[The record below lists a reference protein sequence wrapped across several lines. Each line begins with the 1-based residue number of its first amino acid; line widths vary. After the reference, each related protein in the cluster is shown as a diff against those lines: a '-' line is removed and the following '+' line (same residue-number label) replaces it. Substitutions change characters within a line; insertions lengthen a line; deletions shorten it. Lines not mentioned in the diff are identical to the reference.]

1 MAKIMLNDLLHFD
14 AAEVPNVRVKFNIS
28 NGYDDPLDLYKTNP
42 DEVNVTW
49 FLWHDD
55 RRYFN
60 VGQTAICLLK
70 LRGDQWLLTT
80 IKKITRL
87 LDVTDGVGYDAVEVK
102 EYEQYFGRLVV
113 EYHNPCRTMGRK
125 YENVMDELEVVQI
138 LNEQY
143 TGNEFP
149 GYENVRL
156 SYPLL
161 KNIVDRQLPGW
172 VDALRNQKAVYLI
185 TDTKTGELRS
195 IKDHCGRPDTQMC
208 VFEFIYFARPDSV
221 IEGSSV
227 HEARKQAGRFLAQ
240 EHPVEADVVIG
251 VPDSGLDAAL
261 GYSQESGIPYGIGF
275 IKNKYIGRTFIQ
287 GSQKQ
292 RENSVR
298 IKLNVV
304 SSTVKGKR
312 VVLVDDSIVRGTTS
326 ARIIKLLRDAGAAE
340 VHFMVSAPPFKY
352 PCYFGTDIP
361 DQKLLVATG
370 RTLEQ
375 INEVIGADTLGYL
388 SNEHVV
394 QLAKNAKCG
403 FCTACFTGEYAVE
416 PESVLSTDIHDRHL
430 NDRPKDA
437 KKLGE

>member
-87 LDVTDGVGYDAVEVK
+87 LDVTDGVGYDADEVK

-113 EYHNPCRTMGRK
+113 EYHNLCRTMGRK
-125 YENVMDELEVVQI
+125 YENVMDELEVVEI
-138 LNEQY
+138 LSEQY
-143 TGNEFP
+143 TGDEFP

-185 TDTKTGELRS
+185 TDTKTGKLYVGSATSQTGMLLQRWSSYAADGHGGNVELREL
-195 IKDHCGRPDTQMC
+195 
-208 VFEFIYFARPDSV
+208 V
-221 IEGSSV
+221 
-227 HEARKQAGRFLAQ
+227 KQQ
-240 EHPVEADVVIG
+240 
-251 VPDSGLDAAL
+251 GLDYVKDNFQYSILENYNARMDD
-261 GYSQESGIPYGIGF
+261 GYILKRESWWKETLCTRTHGYN
-275 IKNKYIGRTFIQ
+275 KN
-287 GSQKQ
+287 
-292 RENSVR
+292 
-298 IKLNVV
+298 
-304 SSTVKGKR
+304 
-312 VVLVDDSIVRGTTS
+312 
-326 ARIIKLLRDAGAAE
+326 
-340 VHFMVSAPPFKY
+340 
-352 PCYFGTDIP
+352 
-361 DQKLLVATG
+361 
-370 RTLEQ
+370 
-375 INEVIGADTLGYL
+375 
-388 SNEHVV
+388 
-394 QLAKNAKCG
+394 
-403 FCTACFTGEYAVE
+403 
-416 PESVLSTDIHDRHL
+416 
-430 NDRPKDA
+430 
-437 KKLGE
+437 

>member
-49 FLWHDD
+49 FLWRDD

-87 LDVTDGVGYDAVEVK
+87 LDVTDGVGYDADEVK

-185 TDTKTGELRS
+185 TDTKTGKMYVGSATSQTGMLLQRWSSYAADGHGGNVELRELVKQQGFDYVKENFQYS
-195 IKDHCGRPDTQMC
+195 IL
-208 VFEFIYFARPDSV
+208 ENYNARMD
-221 IEGSSV
+221 
-227 HEARKQAGRFLAQ
+227 
-240 EHPVEADVVIG
+240 D
-251 VPDSGLDAAL
+251 
-261 GYSQESGIPYGIGF
+261 GYILKRESWWKETLCTRTHGYN
-275 IKNKYIGRTFIQ
+275 KN
-287 GSQKQ
+287 
-292 RENSVR
+292 
-298 IKLNVV
+298 
-304 SSTVKGKR
+304 
-312 VVLVDDSIVRGTTS
+312 
-326 ARIIKLLRDAGAAE
+326 
-340 VHFMVSAPPFKY
+340 
-352 PCYFGTDIP
+352 
-361 DQKLLVATG
+361 
-370 RTLEQ
+370 
-375 INEVIGADTLGYL
+375 
-388 SNEHVV
+388 
-394 QLAKNAKCG
+394 
-403 FCTACFTGEYAVE
+403 
-416 PESVLSTDIHDRHL
+416 
-430 NDRPKDA
+430 
-437 KKLGE
+437 

>member
-1 MAKIMLNDLLHFD
+1 MAKIMLNDLLRFD
-14 AAEVPNVRVKFNIS
+14 AAEVPNVRVKFNIY

-87 LDVTDGVGYDAVEVK
+87 LDVTDGVGYDADEVK

-113 EYHNPCRTMGRK
+113 EYHNHCRTMGRK

-138 LNEQY
+138 LDEQY

-185 TDTKTGELRS
+185 TDTKTGKMYVGSATSQTGMLLQRWSSYAADGHGGNIELREL
-195 IKDHCGRPDTQMC
+195 
-208 VFEFIYFARPDSV
+208 V
-221 IEGSSV
+221 
-227 HEARKQAGRFLAQ
+227 KQQ
-240 EHPVEADVVIG
+240 
-251 VPDSGLDAAL
+251 GLDYVKENFQYSILENYNARMDD
-261 GYSQESGIPYGIGF
+261 GYILKRESWWKETLCTRTHGYN
-275 IKNKYIGRTFIQ
+275 KN
-287 GSQKQ
+287 
-292 RENSVR
+292 
-298 IKLNVV
+298 
-304 SSTVKGKR
+304 
-312 VVLVDDSIVRGTTS
+312 
-326 ARIIKLLRDAGAAE
+326 
-340 VHFMVSAPPFKY
+340 
-352 PCYFGTDIP
+352 
-361 DQKLLVATG
+361 
-370 RTLEQ
+370 
-375 INEVIGADTLGYL
+375 
-388 SNEHVV
+388 
-394 QLAKNAKCG
+394 
-403 FCTACFTGEYAVE
+403 
-416 PESVLSTDIHDRHL
+416 
-430 NDRPKDA
+430 
-437 KKLGE
+437 

>member
-1 MAKIMLNDLLHFD
+1 MAKIMLNDLLRFD
-14 AAEVPNVRVKFNIS
+14 AAEVPNVRVKFNIY

-87 LDVTDGVGYDAVEVK
+87 LDVTDGVGYDADEVK

-185 TDTKTGELRS
+185 TDTKTGKMYVGSATSQTGMLLQRWSSYAADGHGGNIELRELVKQQVLDYVKENFQYS
-195 IKDHCGRPDTQMC
+195 IL
-208 VFEFIYFARPDSV
+208 ENYNARMD
-221 IEGSSV
+221 
-227 HEARKQAGRFLAQ
+227 
-240 EHPVEADVVIG
+240 D
-251 VPDSGLDAAL
+251 
-261 GYSQESGIPYGIGF
+261 GYILKRESWWKETLCTRTHGYN
-275 IKNKYIGRTFIQ
+275 KN
-287 GSQKQ
+287 
-292 RENSVR
+292 
-298 IKLNVV
+298 
-304 SSTVKGKR
+304 
-312 VVLVDDSIVRGTTS
+312 
-326 ARIIKLLRDAGAAE
+326 
-340 VHFMVSAPPFKY
+340 
-352 PCYFGTDIP
+352 
-361 DQKLLVATG
+361 
-370 RTLEQ
+370 
-375 INEVIGADTLGYL
+375 
-388 SNEHVV
+388 
-394 QLAKNAKCG
+394 
-403 FCTACFTGEYAVE
+403 
-416 PESVLSTDIHDRHL
+416 
-430 NDRPKDA
+430 
-437 KKLGE
+437 

>member
-1 MAKIMLNDLLHFD
+1 MAEIMLNDLLRFD
-14 AAEVPNVRVKFNIS
+14 AAEVPNVRVKFNIY

-87 LDVTDGVGYDAVEVK
+87 LDVTDGVGYDADEVK

-185 TDTKTGELRS
+185 TDTKTGKMYVGSATSQTGMLLQRWSSYAADGHGGNIELREL
-195 IKDHCGRPDTQMC
+195 
-208 VFEFIYFARPDSV
+208 V
-221 IEGSSV
+221 
-227 HEARKQAGRFLAQ
+227 KQQ
-240 EHPVEADVVIG
+240 
-251 VPDSGLDAAL
+251 GLDYVKENFQYSILENYNARMDD
-261 GYSQESGIPYGIGF
+261 GYILKRESWWKETLCTRTHGYN
-275 IKNKYIGRTFIQ
+275 KN
-287 GSQKQ
+287 
-292 RENSVR
+292 
-298 IKLNVV
+298 
-304 SSTVKGKR
+304 
-312 VVLVDDSIVRGTTS
+312 
-326 ARIIKLLRDAGAAE
+326 
-340 VHFMVSAPPFKY
+340 
-352 PCYFGTDIP
+352 
-361 DQKLLVATG
+361 
-370 RTLEQ
+370 
-375 INEVIGADTLGYL
+375 
-388 SNEHVV
+388 
-394 QLAKNAKCG
+394 
-403 FCTACFTGEYAVE
+403 
-416 PESVLSTDIHDRHL
+416 
-430 NDRPKDA
+430 
-437 KKLGE
+437 

>member
-1 MAKIMLNDLLHFD
+1 MAKIMLNDLLRFD
-14 AAEVPNVRVKFNIS
+14 TAEVPNVRVKFNIY

-87 LDVTDGVGYDAVEVK
+87 LDVTDGVGYDADEVK

-185 TDTKTGELRS
+185 TDTKTGKMYVGSATSQTGMLLQRWSSYAADGHGGNVELRELVKQQGFDYVKDNFQYS
-195 IKDHCGRPDTQMC
+195 IL
-208 VFEFIYFARPDSV
+208 ENYNARMD
-221 IEGSSV
+221 
-227 HEARKQAGRFLAQ
+227 
-240 EHPVEADVVIG
+240 D
-251 VPDSGLDAAL
+251 
-261 GYSQESGIPYGIGF
+261 GYILKRESWWKETLCTRTHGYN
-275 IKNKYIGRTFIQ
+275 KN
-287 GSQKQ
+287 
-292 RENSVR
+292 
-298 IKLNVV
+298 
-304 SSTVKGKR
+304 
-312 VVLVDDSIVRGTTS
+312 
-326 ARIIKLLRDAGAAE
+326 
-340 VHFMVSAPPFKY
+340 
-352 PCYFGTDIP
+352 
-361 DQKLLVATG
+361 
-370 RTLEQ
+370 
-375 INEVIGADTLGYL
+375 
-388 SNEHVV
+388 
-394 QLAKNAKCG
+394 
-403 FCTACFTGEYAVE
+403 
-416 PESVLSTDIHDRHL
+416 
-430 NDRPKDA
+430 
-437 KKLGE
+437 

>member
-14 AAEVPNVRVKFNIS
+14 ASEVPNVRVKFNIY

-87 LDVTDGVGYDAVEVK
+87 LDVTDGVGYDADEVK

-185 TDTKTGELRS
+185 TDTKTGKMYVGSATSQTGMLLQRWSSYAADGHGGNVELRELVKQQGFNYVKENFQYS
-195 IKDHCGRPDTQMC
+195 IL
-208 VFEFIYFARPDSV
+208 ENYNARMDDEYILKRESWWK
-221 IEGSSV
+221 ETLCTRT
-227 HEARKQAGRFLAQ
+227 H
-240 EHPVEADVVIG
+240 
-251 VPDSGLDAAL
+251 
-261 GYSQESGIPYGIGF
+261 GYN
-275 IKNKYIGRTFIQ
+275 KN
-287 GSQKQ
+287 
-292 RENSVR
+292 
-298 IKLNVV
+298 
-304 SSTVKGKR
+304 
-312 VVLVDDSIVRGTTS
+312 
-326 ARIIKLLRDAGAAE
+326 
-340 VHFMVSAPPFKY
+340 
-352 PCYFGTDIP
+352 
-361 DQKLLVATG
+361 
-370 RTLEQ
+370 
-375 INEVIGADTLGYL
+375 
-388 SNEHVV
+388 
-394 QLAKNAKCG
+394 
-403 FCTACFTGEYAVE
+403 
-416 PESVLSTDIHDRHL
+416 
-430 NDRPKDA
+430 
-437 KKLGE
+437 

>member
-87 LDVTDGVGYDAVEVK
+87 LDVTDGVGYDADEVK

-185 TDTKTGELRS
+185 TDTKTGKMYVGSATSQTGMLLQRWSSYAADGHGGNVELREL
-195 IKDHCGRPDTQMC
+195 
-208 VFEFIYFARPDSV
+208 V
-221 IEGSSV
+221 
-227 HEARKQAGRFLAQ
+227 KQQ
-240 EHPVEADVVIG
+240 
-251 VPDSGLDAAL
+251 GLDYVKENFQYSILENYNARMDD
-261 GYSQESGIPYGIGF
+261 GYILKRESWWKETLCTRTHGYN
-275 IKNKYIGRTFIQ
+275 KN
-287 GSQKQ
+287 
-292 RENSVR
+292 
-298 IKLNVV
+298 
-304 SSTVKGKR
+304 
-312 VVLVDDSIVRGTTS
+312 
-326 ARIIKLLRDAGAAE
+326 
-340 VHFMVSAPPFKY
+340 
-352 PCYFGTDIP
+352 
-361 DQKLLVATG
+361 
-370 RTLEQ
+370 
-375 INEVIGADTLGYL
+375 
-388 SNEHVV
+388 
-394 QLAKNAKCG
+394 
-403 FCTACFTGEYAVE
+403 
-416 PESVLSTDIHDRHL
+416 
-430 NDRPKDA
+430 
-437 KKLGE
+437 

>member
-1 MAKIMLNDLLHFD
+1 MAKIMLNDLLRFD
-14 AAEVPNVRVKFNIS
+14 AAEVPNVRVKFNIY

-87 LDVTDGVGYDAVEVK
+87 LDVTDSVGYDADEVK

-125 YENVMDELEVVQI
+125 YENVMNELEVVQI

-185 TDTKTGELRS
+185 TDTKTGKMYVGSATSQTGMLLQRWSSYAADGHGGNIELREL
-195 IKDHCGRPDTQMC
+195 
-208 VFEFIYFARPDSV
+208 V
-221 IEGSSV
+221 
-227 HEARKQAGRFLAQ
+227 KQQ
-240 EHPVEADVVIG
+240 
-251 VPDSGLDAAL
+251 GLDYVKENFQYSILENYNARMDD
-261 GYSQESGIPYGIGF
+261 GYILKRESWWKETLCTRTHGYN
-275 IKNKYIGRTFIQ
+275 KN
-287 GSQKQ
+287 
-292 RENSVR
+292 
-298 IKLNVV
+298 
-304 SSTVKGKR
+304 
-312 VVLVDDSIVRGTTS
+312 
-326 ARIIKLLRDAGAAE
+326 
-340 VHFMVSAPPFKY
+340 
-352 PCYFGTDIP
+352 
-361 DQKLLVATG
+361 
-370 RTLEQ
+370 
-375 INEVIGADTLGYL
+375 
-388 SNEHVV
+388 
-394 QLAKNAKCG
+394 
-403 FCTACFTGEYAVE
+403 
-416 PESVLSTDIHDRHL
+416 
-430 NDRPKDA
+430 
-437 KKLGE
+437 

>member
-1 MAKIMLNDLLHFD
+1 MAKIMLNDLLRFD
-14 AAEVPNVRVKFNIS
+14 TAEVPNVRVKFNIY

-87 LDVTDGVGYDAVEVK
+87 LDVTDGVGYDADEVK

-161 KNIVDRQLPGW
+161 KTIVDRQLPGW
-172 VDALRNQKAVYLI
+172 VDALKNQKAVYLI
-185 TDTKTGELRS
+185 TDTKTGKMYVGSATSQTGMLLQRWSSYAADGHGGNIELREL
-195 IKDHCGRPDTQMC
+195 
-208 VFEFIYFARPDSV
+208 V
-221 IEGSSV
+221 
-227 HEARKQAGRFLAQ
+227 KQQ
-240 EHPVEADVVIG
+240 
-251 VPDSGLDAAL
+251 GLDYVKENFQYSILENYNARMDD
-261 GYSQESGIPYGIGF
+261 GYILKRESWWKETLCTRTHGYN
-275 IKNKYIGRTFIQ
+275 KN
-287 GSQKQ
+287 
-292 RENSVR
+292 
-298 IKLNVV
+298 
-304 SSTVKGKR
+304 
-312 VVLVDDSIVRGTTS
+312 
-326 ARIIKLLRDAGAAE
+326 
-340 VHFMVSAPPFKY
+340 
-352 PCYFGTDIP
+352 
-361 DQKLLVATG
+361 
-370 RTLEQ
+370 
-375 INEVIGADTLGYL
+375 
-388 SNEHVV
+388 
-394 QLAKNAKCG
+394 
-403 FCTACFTGEYAVE
+403 
-416 PESVLSTDIHDRHL
+416 
-430 NDRPKDA
+430 
-437 KKLGE
+437 

>member
-1 MAKIMLNDLLHFD
+1 MAKIMINDLLRFD
-14 AAEVPNVRVKFNIS
+14 AAEVPNVRVKFNIY

-87 LDVTDGVGYDAVEVK
+87 LDVTDGVGYDADEVK

-185 TDTKTGELRS
+185 TDTKTGKMYVGSATSQTGMLLQRWSSYAADGHGGNIELREL
-195 IKDHCGRPDTQMC
+195 
-208 VFEFIYFARPDSV
+208 V
-221 IEGSSV
+221 
-227 HEARKQAGRFLAQ
+227 KQQ
-240 EHPVEADVVIG
+240 
-251 VPDSGLDAAL
+251 GLDYVKENFQYSILENYNARMDD
-261 GYSQESGIPYGIGF
+261 GYILKRESWWKETLCTRTHGYN
-275 IKNKYIGRTFIQ
+275 KN
-287 GSQKQ
+287 
-292 RENSVR
+292 
-298 IKLNVV
+298 
-304 SSTVKGKR
+304 
-312 VVLVDDSIVRGTTS
+312 
-326 ARIIKLLRDAGAAE
+326 
-340 VHFMVSAPPFKY
+340 
-352 PCYFGTDIP
+352 
-361 DQKLLVATG
+361 
-370 RTLEQ
+370 
-375 INEVIGADTLGYL
+375 
-388 SNEHVV
+388 
-394 QLAKNAKCG
+394 
-403 FCTACFTGEYAVE
+403 
-416 PESVLSTDIHDRHL
+416 
-430 NDRPKDA
+430 
-437 KKLGE
+437 

>member
-1 MAKIMLNDLLHFD
+1 MAKIMLNDLLRFD
-14 AAEVPNVRVKFNIS
+14 TAEVPNVRVKFNIY

-87 LDVTDGVGYDAVEVK
+87 LDVTDGVGYDADEVK

-185 TDTKTGELRS
+185 TDTKTGKMYVGSATSQTGMLLQRWSSYAADGHGGNIELREL
-195 IKDHCGRPDTQMC
+195 
-208 VFEFIYFARPDSV
+208 V
-221 IEGSSV
+221 
-227 HEARKQAGRFLAQ
+227 KQQ
-240 EHPVEADVVIG
+240 
-251 VPDSGLDAAL
+251 GLDYVKENFQYSILENYNARMDD
-261 GYSQESGIPYGIGF
+261 GYILKRESWWKETLRTREFGYN
-275 IKNKYIGRTFIQ
+275 KN
-287 GSQKQ
+287 
-292 RENSVR
+292 
-298 IKLNVV
+298 
-304 SSTVKGKR
+304 
-312 VVLVDDSIVRGTTS
+312 
-326 ARIIKLLRDAGAAE
+326 
-340 VHFMVSAPPFKY
+340 
-352 PCYFGTDIP
+352 
-361 DQKLLVATG
+361 
-370 RTLEQ
+370 
-375 INEVIGADTLGYL
+375 
-388 SNEHVV
+388 
-394 QLAKNAKCG
+394 
-403 FCTACFTGEYAVE
+403 
-416 PESVLSTDIHDRHL
+416 
-430 NDRPKDA
+430 
-437 KKLGE
+437 

>member
-1 MAKIMLNDLLHFD
+1 MAKIMLNDLLRFD
-14 AAEVPNVRVKFNIS
+14 AAEVPNVRVKFNIY

-87 LDVTDGVGYDAVEVK
+87 LDVTDGVGYDADEVK

-125 YENVMDELEVVQI
+125 YESVMDELEVVQI

-185 TDTKTGELRS
+185 TDTKTGKMYVGSATSQTGMLLQRWSSYAADGHGGNIELREL
-195 IKDHCGRPDTQMC
+195 
-208 VFEFIYFARPDSV
+208 V
-221 IEGSSV
+221 
-227 HEARKQAGRFLAQ
+227 KQQ
-240 EHPVEADVVIG
+240 
-251 VPDSGLDAAL
+251 GLDYVKENFQYSILENYNARMDD
-261 GYSQESGIPYGIGF
+261 GYILKRESWWKETLCTRTHGYN
-275 IKNKYIGRTFIQ
+275 KN
-287 GSQKQ
+287 
-292 RENSVR
+292 
-298 IKLNVV
+298 
-304 SSTVKGKR
+304 
-312 VVLVDDSIVRGTTS
+312 
-326 ARIIKLLRDAGAAE
+326 
-340 VHFMVSAPPFKY
+340 
-352 PCYFGTDIP
+352 
-361 DQKLLVATG
+361 
-370 RTLEQ
+370 
-375 INEVIGADTLGYL
+375 
-388 SNEHVV
+388 
-394 QLAKNAKCG
+394 
-403 FCTACFTGEYAVE
+403 
-416 PESVLSTDIHDRHL
+416 
-430 NDRPKDA
+430 
-437 KKLGE
+437 

>member
-185 TDTKTGELRS
+185 TDTKTGKMYVVSATSQTGMLLQRWSSYAADGHGGNVELRELVKQQGFDYVKENFQYS
-195 IKDHCGRPDTQMC
+195 IL
-208 VFEFIYFARPDSV
+208 ENYNARMD
-221 IEGSSV
+221 
-227 HEARKQAGRFLAQ
+227 
-240 EHPVEADVVIG
+240 D
-251 VPDSGLDAAL
+251 
-261 GYSQESGIPYGIGF
+261 GYILKRESWWKETLCTRTHGYN
-275 IKNKYIGRTFIQ
+275 KN
-287 GSQKQ
+287 
-292 RENSVR
+292 
-298 IKLNVV
+298 
-304 SSTVKGKR
+304 
-312 VVLVDDSIVRGTTS
+312 
-326 ARIIKLLRDAGAAE
+326 
-340 VHFMVSAPPFKY
+340 
-352 PCYFGTDIP
+352 
-361 DQKLLVATG
+361 
-370 RTLEQ
+370 
-375 INEVIGADTLGYL
+375 
-388 SNEHVV
+388 
-394 QLAKNAKCG
+394 
-403 FCTACFTGEYAVE
+403 
-416 PESVLSTDIHDRHL
+416 
-430 NDRPKDA
+430 
-437 KKLGE
+437 

>member
-87 LDVTDGVGYDAVEVK
+87 LDVTDGVGYDADEVK

-161 KNIVDRQLPGW
+161 KNIVDRQLLGW

-185 TDTKTGELRS
+185 TDTKTGKMYVGSATSQTGMLLQRWSSYAADGHGGNIELREL
-195 IKDHCGRPDTQMC
+195 
-208 VFEFIYFARPDSV
+208 V
-221 IEGSSV
+221 
-227 HEARKQAGRFLAQ
+227 KQQ
-240 EHPVEADVVIG
+240 
-251 VPDSGLDAAL
+251 GLDYVKENFQYSILENYNARMDD
-261 GYSQESGIPYGIGF
+261 GYILKRESWWKETLCTRTHGYN
-275 IKNKYIGRTFIQ
+275 KN
-287 GSQKQ
+287 
-292 RENSVR
+292 
-298 IKLNVV
+298 
-304 SSTVKGKR
+304 
-312 VVLVDDSIVRGTTS
+312 
-326 ARIIKLLRDAGAAE
+326 
-340 VHFMVSAPPFKY
+340 
-352 PCYFGTDIP
+352 
-361 DQKLLVATG
+361 
-370 RTLEQ
+370 
-375 INEVIGADTLGYL
+375 
-388 SNEHVV
+388 
-394 QLAKNAKCG
+394 
-403 FCTACFTGEYAVE
+403 
-416 PESVLSTDIHDRHL
+416 
-430 NDRPKDA
+430 
-437 KKLGE
+437 

>member
-42 DEVNVTW
+42 DDVNVTW

-185 TDTKTGELRS
+185 TDTKTGKMYVGSATSQTGMLLQRWSSYAADGHGGNVELRELVKQQGFDYVKENFQYS
-195 IKDHCGRPDTQMC
+195 IL
-208 VFEFIYFARPDSV
+208 ENYNARMD
-221 IEGSSV
+221 
-227 HEARKQAGRFLAQ
+227 
-240 EHPVEADVVIG
+240 D
-251 VPDSGLDAAL
+251 
-261 GYSQESGIPYGIGF
+261 GYILKRESWWKETLCTRTHGYN
-275 IKNKYIGRTFIQ
+275 KN
-287 GSQKQ
+287 
-292 RENSVR
+292 
-298 IKLNVV
+298 
-304 SSTVKGKR
+304 
-312 VVLVDDSIVRGTTS
+312 
-326 ARIIKLLRDAGAAE
+326 
-340 VHFMVSAPPFKY
+340 
-352 PCYFGTDIP
+352 
-361 DQKLLVATG
+361 
-370 RTLEQ
+370 
-375 INEVIGADTLGYL
+375 
-388 SNEHVV
+388 
-394 QLAKNAKCG
+394 
-403 FCTACFTGEYAVE
+403 
-416 PESVLSTDIHDRHL
+416 
-430 NDRPKDA
+430 
-437 KKLGE
+437 

>member
-1 MAKIMLNDLLHFD
+1 MAKIMLNDLLRFD
-14 AAEVPNVRVKFNIS
+14 TAEVPNVRVKFNIY
-28 NGYDDPLDLYKTNP
+28 NGYDDPLDLYKMNP

-87 LDVTDGVGYDAVEVK
+87 LDVTDGVGYDADEVK

-185 TDTKTGELRS
+185 TDTKTGKMYVGSATSQTGMLLQRWSSYAADGHGGNIELREL
-195 IKDHCGRPDTQMC
+195 
-208 VFEFIYFARPDSV
+208 V
-221 IEGSSV
+221 
-227 HEARKQAGRFLAQ
+227 KQR
-240 EHPVEADVVIG
+240 
-251 VPDSGLDAAL
+251 GLDYVKENFQYSILENYNARMDDEYIL
-261 GYSQESGIPYGIGF
+261 KRESWWKETLCTRTHGYN
-275 IKNKYIGRTFIQ
+275 KN
-287 GSQKQ
+287 
-292 RENSVR
+292 
-298 IKLNVV
+298 
-304 SSTVKGKR
+304 
-312 VVLVDDSIVRGTTS
+312 
-326 ARIIKLLRDAGAAE
+326 
-340 VHFMVSAPPFKY
+340 
-352 PCYFGTDIP
+352 
-361 DQKLLVATG
+361 
-370 RTLEQ
+370 
-375 INEVIGADTLGYL
+375 
-388 SNEHVV
+388 
-394 QLAKNAKCG
+394 
-403 FCTACFTGEYAVE
+403 
-416 PESVLSTDIHDRHL
+416 
-430 NDRPKDA
+430 
-437 KKLGE
+437 

>member
-87 LDVTDGVGYDAVEVK
+87 LNVTDGVGYDADEVK

-185 TDTKTGELRS
+185 TDTKTGKMYVGSATSQTGMLLQRWSSYAADGHGGNVELRELVKQQGFDYVKDNFQYS
-195 IKDHCGRPDTQMC
+195 IL
-208 VFEFIYFARPDSV
+208 ENYNARMD
-221 IEGSSV
+221 
-227 HEARKQAGRFLAQ
+227 
-240 EHPVEADVVIG
+240 D
-251 VPDSGLDAAL
+251 
-261 GYSQESGIPYGIGF
+261 GYILKRESWWKETLCTRTHGYN
-275 IKNKYIGRTFIQ
+275 KN
-287 GSQKQ
+287 
-292 RENSVR
+292 
-298 IKLNVV
+298 
-304 SSTVKGKR
+304 
-312 VVLVDDSIVRGTTS
+312 
-326 ARIIKLLRDAGAAE
+326 
-340 VHFMVSAPPFKY
+340 
-352 PCYFGTDIP
+352 
-361 DQKLLVATG
+361 
-370 RTLEQ
+370 
-375 INEVIGADTLGYL
+375 
-388 SNEHVV
+388 
-394 QLAKNAKCG
+394 
-403 FCTACFTGEYAVE
+403 
-416 PESVLSTDIHDRHL
+416 
-430 NDRPKDA
+430 
-437 KKLGE
+437 

>member
-1 MAKIMLNDLLHFD
+1 MAKIMLNDLLRFD
-14 AAEVPNVRVKFNIS
+14 TAEVPNVRVKFNIY

-125 YENVMDELEVVQI
+125 YENVMNELEVVQI

-185 TDTKTGELRS
+185 TDTKTGKMYVGSATSQTGMLLQRWSSYAADGHGGNVELREL
-195 IKDHCGRPDTQMC
+195 
-208 VFEFIYFARPDSV
+208 V
-221 IEGSSV
+221 
-227 HEARKQAGRFLAQ
+227 KQQ
-240 EHPVEADVVIG
+240 
-251 VPDSGLDAAL
+251 GLDYVKENFQYSILENYNARMDD
-261 GYSQESGIPYGIGF
+261 GYILKRESWWKETLCTRTHGYN
-275 IKNKYIGRTFIQ
+275 KN
-287 GSQKQ
+287 
-292 RENSVR
+292 
-298 IKLNVV
+298 
-304 SSTVKGKR
+304 
-312 VVLVDDSIVRGTTS
+312 
-326 ARIIKLLRDAGAAE
+326 
-340 VHFMVSAPPFKY
+340 
-352 PCYFGTDIP
+352 
-361 DQKLLVATG
+361 
-370 RTLEQ
+370 
-375 INEVIGADTLGYL
+375 
-388 SNEHVV
+388 
-394 QLAKNAKCG
+394 
-403 FCTACFTGEYAVE
+403 
-416 PESVLSTDIHDRHL
+416 
-430 NDRPKDA
+430 
-437 KKLGE
+437 

>member
-1 MAKIMLNDLLHFD
+1 MAKIMLNDLLRFD
-14 AAEVPNVRVKFNIS
+14 TTEVPNVRVKFNIS

-87 LDVTDGVGYDAVEVK
+87 LDVTDGVGYDADEVK

-161 KNIVDRQLPGW
+161 KTIVDRQLPGW

-185 TDTKTGELRS
+185 TDTKTGKMYVGSATSQTGMLLQRWSSYAADGHGGNIELREL
-195 IKDHCGRPDTQMC
+195 
-208 VFEFIYFARPDSV
+208 V
-221 IEGSSV
+221 
-227 HEARKQAGRFLAQ
+227 KQQ
-240 EHPVEADVVIG
+240 
-251 VPDSGLDAAL
+251 GLDYVKENFQYSILENYNARMDD
-261 GYSQESGIPYGIGF
+261 GYILKRESWWKETLRTREFGYN
-275 IKNKYIGRTFIQ
+275 KN
-287 GSQKQ
+287 
-292 RENSVR
+292 
-298 IKLNVV
+298 
-304 SSTVKGKR
+304 
-312 VVLVDDSIVRGTTS
+312 
-326 ARIIKLLRDAGAAE
+326 
-340 VHFMVSAPPFKY
+340 
-352 PCYFGTDIP
+352 
-361 DQKLLVATG
+361 
-370 RTLEQ
+370 
-375 INEVIGADTLGYL
+375 
-388 SNEHVV
+388 
-394 QLAKNAKCG
+394 
-403 FCTACFTGEYAVE
+403 
-416 PESVLSTDIHDRHL
+416 
-430 NDRPKDA
+430 
-437 KKLGE
+437 

>member
-185 TDTKTGELRS
+185 TDTKTGKMYVGSATSQTGMLLQRWSSYAADGHGGNIELRELVKQQGFDYVKDNFQYS
-195 IKDHCGRPDTQMC
+195 IL
-208 VFEFIYFARPDSV
+208 ENYNARMD
-221 IEGSSV
+221 
-227 HEARKQAGRFLAQ
+227 
-240 EHPVEADVVIG
+240 D
-251 VPDSGLDAAL
+251 
-261 GYSQESGIPYGIGF
+261 GYILKRESWWKETLCTRTHGYN
-275 IKNKYIGRTFIQ
+275 KN
-287 GSQKQ
+287 
-292 RENSVR
+292 
-298 IKLNVV
+298 
-304 SSTVKGKR
+304 
-312 VVLVDDSIVRGTTS
+312 
-326 ARIIKLLRDAGAAE
+326 
-340 VHFMVSAPPFKY
+340 
-352 PCYFGTDIP
+352 
-361 DQKLLVATG
+361 
-370 RTLEQ
+370 
-375 INEVIGADTLGYL
+375 
-388 SNEHVV
+388 
-394 QLAKNAKCG
+394 
-403 FCTACFTGEYAVE
+403 
-416 PESVLSTDIHDRHL
+416 
-430 NDRPKDA
+430 
-437 KKLGE
+437 

>member
-1 MAKIMLNDLLHFD
+1 MAKIMLNDLLRFD
-14 AAEVPNVRVKFNIS
+14 AAEVPNVRVKFNIY

-185 TDTKTGELRS
+185 TDTKTGKMYVGSATSQTGMLLQRWSSYAADGHGGNVELRELVKQQGFNYVKENFQYS
-195 IKDHCGRPDTQMC
+195 IL
-208 VFEFIYFARPDSV
+208 ENYNARMD
-221 IEGSSV
+221 
-227 HEARKQAGRFLAQ
+227 
-240 EHPVEADVVIG
+240 D
-251 VPDSGLDAAL
+251 
-261 GYSQESGIPYGIGF
+261 GYILKRESWWKETLCTRTHGYN
-275 IKNKYIGRTFIQ
+275 KN
-287 GSQKQ
+287 
-292 RENSVR
+292 
-298 IKLNVV
+298 
-304 SSTVKGKR
+304 
-312 VVLVDDSIVRGTTS
+312 
-326 ARIIKLLRDAGAAE
+326 
-340 VHFMVSAPPFKY
+340 
-352 PCYFGTDIP
+352 
-361 DQKLLVATG
+361 
-370 RTLEQ
+370 
-375 INEVIGADTLGYL
+375 
-388 SNEHVV
+388 
-394 QLAKNAKCG
+394 
-403 FCTACFTGEYAVE
+403 
-416 PESVLSTDIHDRHL
+416 
-430 NDRPKDA
+430 
-437 KKLGE
+437 

>member
-1 MAKIMLNDLLHFD
+1 MAKIMLNDLLRFD
-14 AAEVPNVRVKFNIS
+14 TAEVPNVRVKFNIY

-87 LDVTDGVGYDAVEVK
+87 LDVTDGVGYDADEVK

-172 VDALRNQKAVYLI
+172 VDALRNQTAVYLI
-185 TDTKTGELRS
+185 TDTKTGKMYVGSATSQTGMLLQRWSSYAADGHGGNIELREL
-195 IKDHCGRPDTQMC
+195 
-208 VFEFIYFARPDSV
+208 V
-221 IEGSSV
+221 
-227 HEARKQAGRFLAQ
+227 KQQ
-240 EHPVEADVVIG
+240 
-251 VPDSGLDAAL
+251 GLDYVKENFQYSILENYNARMDD
-261 GYSQESGIPYGIGF
+261 GYILKRESWWKETLCTRTHGYN
-275 IKNKYIGRTFIQ
+275 KN
-287 GSQKQ
+287 
-292 RENSVR
+292 
-298 IKLNVV
+298 
-304 SSTVKGKR
+304 
-312 VVLVDDSIVRGTTS
+312 
-326 ARIIKLLRDAGAAE
+326 
-340 VHFMVSAPPFKY
+340 
-352 PCYFGTDIP
+352 
-361 DQKLLVATG
+361 
-370 RTLEQ
+370 
-375 INEVIGADTLGYL
+375 
-388 SNEHVV
+388 
-394 QLAKNAKCG
+394 
-403 FCTACFTGEYAVE
+403 
-416 PESVLSTDIHDRHL
+416 
-430 NDRPKDA
+430 
-437 KKLGE
+437 

>member
-1 MAKIMLNDLLHFD
+1 MAKIMLNDLLRFD
-14 AAEVPNVRVKFNIS
+14 TAEVPNVRVKFNIY

-87 LDVTDGVGYDAVEVK
+87 LDVTDGVGYDADEVK

-185 TDTKTGELRS
+185 TDTKTGKMYVGSATSQTGMLLQRWSNYIADGHGGNKALKELVKKQGFDYVKENFQYS
-195 IKDHCGRPDTQMC
+195 IPVSYTHLR
-208 VFEFIYFARPDSV
+208 A
-221 IEGSSV
+221 
-227 HEARKQAGRFLAQ
+227 HE
-240 EHPVEADVVIG
+240 
-251 VPDSGLDAAL
+251 
-261 GYSQESGIPYGIGF
+261 
-275 IKNKYIGRTFIQ
+275 
-287 GSQKQ
+287 
-292 RENSVR
+292 
-298 IKLNVV
+298 
-304 SSTVKGKR
+304 
-312 VVLVDDSIVRGTTS
+312 
-326 ARIIKLLRDAGAAE
+326 
-340 VHFMVSAPPFKY
+340 
-352 PCYFGTDIP
+352 
-361 DQKLLVATG
+361 
-370 RTLEQ
+370 
-375 INEVIGADTLGYL
+375 
-388 SNEHVV
+388 
-394 QLAKNAKCG
+394 
-403 FCTACFTGEYAVE
+403 TA
-416 PESVLSTDIHDRHL
+416 
-430 NDRPKDA
+430 
-437 KKLGE
+437 

>member
-1 MAKIMLNDLLHFD
+1 MAKIMLNDLLRFD
-14 AAEVPNVRVKFNIS
+14 TAEVPNVRVKFNIY

-87 LDVTDGVGYDAVEVK
+87 LDVTDGVGYDADEVK

-172 VDALRNQKAVYLI
+172 IDALRNQKAVYLI
-185 TDTKTGELRS
+185 TDTKTGKMYVGSATSQTGMLLQRWSSYAADGHGGNIELREL
-195 IKDHCGRPDTQMC
+195 
-208 VFEFIYFARPDSV
+208 V
-221 IEGSSV
+221 
-227 HEARKQAGRFLAQ
+227 KQQ
-240 EHPVEADVVIG
+240 
-251 VPDSGLDAAL
+251 GLDYVKENFQYSILENYNARMDD
-261 GYSQESGIPYGIGF
+261 GYILKRESWWKETLCTRTHGYN
-275 IKNKYIGRTFIQ
+275 KN
-287 GSQKQ
+287 
-292 RENSVR
+292 
-298 IKLNVV
+298 
-304 SSTVKGKR
+304 
-312 VVLVDDSIVRGTTS
+312 
-326 ARIIKLLRDAGAAE
+326 
-340 VHFMVSAPPFKY
+340 
-352 PCYFGTDIP
+352 
-361 DQKLLVATG
+361 
-370 RTLEQ
+370 
-375 INEVIGADTLGYL
+375 
-388 SNEHVV
+388 
-394 QLAKNAKCG
+394 
-403 FCTACFTGEYAVE
+403 
-416 PESVLSTDIHDRHL
+416 
-430 NDRPKDA
+430 
-437 KKLGE
+437 

>member
-1 MAKIMLNDLLHFD
+1 MAKIMLNDLLRFD
-14 AAEVPNVRVKFNIS
+14 AAEVPNVRVKFNIY

-87 LDVTDGVGYDAVEVK
+87 LDVTDGVGYDADEVK

-185 TDTKTGELRS
+185 TDTKTGKMYVGSATSQTGMLLQRWSSYAADGHGGNVELRELVNQQGFNYVKDNFQYS
-195 IKDHCGRPDTQMC
+195 IL
-208 VFEFIYFARPDSV
+208 ENYNARMDDEYILKRESWWK
-221 IEGSSV
+221 ETLCTRT
-227 HEARKQAGRFLAQ
+227 H
-240 EHPVEADVVIG
+240 
-251 VPDSGLDAAL
+251 
-261 GYSQESGIPYGIGF
+261 GYN
-275 IKNKYIGRTFIQ
+275 KN
-287 GSQKQ
+287 
-292 RENSVR
+292 
-298 IKLNVV
+298 
-304 SSTVKGKR
+304 
-312 VVLVDDSIVRGTTS
+312 
-326 ARIIKLLRDAGAAE
+326 
-340 VHFMVSAPPFKY
+340 
-352 PCYFGTDIP
+352 
-361 DQKLLVATG
+361 
-370 RTLEQ
+370 
-375 INEVIGADTLGYL
+375 
-388 SNEHVV
+388 
-394 QLAKNAKCG
+394 
-403 FCTACFTGEYAVE
+403 
-416 PESVLSTDIHDRHL
+416 
-430 NDRPKDA
+430 
-437 KKLGE
+437 

>member
-1 MAKIMLNDLLHFD
+1 MAKIMLNDLLRFD
-14 AAEVPNVRVKFNIS
+14 TAEVPNVRVKFNIY

-87 LDVTDGVGYDAVEVK
+87 LDVTDGVGYDADEVK

-149 GYENVRL
+149 GYENVRM

-185 TDTKTGELRS
+185 TDTKTGKMYVGSATSQTGMLLQRWSSYAADGHGGNIELRE
-195 IKDHCGRPDTQMC
+195 M
-208 VFEFIYFARPDSV
+208 V
-221 IEGSSV
+221 
-227 HEARKQAGRFLAQ
+227 KQQ
-240 EHPVEADVVIG
+240 
-251 VPDSGLDAAL
+251 GLDYVKENFQYSILENYNARMDD
-261 GYSQESGIPYGIGF
+261 GYILKRESWWKETLCTRTHGYN
-275 IKNKYIGRTFIQ
+275 KN
-287 GSQKQ
+287 
-292 RENSVR
+292 
-298 IKLNVV
+298 
-304 SSTVKGKR
+304 
-312 VVLVDDSIVRGTTS
+312 
-326 ARIIKLLRDAGAAE
+326 
-340 VHFMVSAPPFKY
+340 
-352 PCYFGTDIP
+352 
-361 DQKLLVATG
+361 
-370 RTLEQ
+370 
-375 INEVIGADTLGYL
+375 
-388 SNEHVV
+388 
-394 QLAKNAKCG
+394 
-403 FCTACFTGEYAVE
+403 
-416 PESVLSTDIHDRHL
+416 
-430 NDRPKDA
+430 
-437 KKLGE
+437 

>member
-14 AAEVPNVRVKFNIS
+14 AAEVPNVRVKFNIY

-87 LDVTDGVGYDAVEVK
+87 LDVTDGVGYDADEVK

-185 TDTKTGELRS
+185 TDTKTG
-195 IKDHCGRPDTQMC
+195 KMYVGRP
-208 VFEFIYFARPDSV
+208 RPRP
-221 IEGSSV
+221 GCCSSGGR
-227 HEARKQAGRFLAQ
+227 ATPPTATAGTL
-240 EHPVEADVVIG
+240 
-251 VPDSGLDAAL
+251 SC
-261 GYSQESGIPYGIGF
+261 ESW
-275 IKNKYIGRTFIQ
+275 
-287 GSQKQ
+287 
-292 RENSVR
+292 
-298 IKLNVV
+298 
-304 SSTVKGKR
+304 
-312 VVLVDDSIVRGTTS
+312 
-326 ARIIKLLRDAGAAE
+326 
-340 VHFMVSAPPFKY
+340 
-352 PCYFGTDIP
+352 
-361 DQKLLVATG
+361 
-370 RTLEQ
+370 
-375 INEVIGADTLGYL
+375 
-388 SNEHVV
+388 
-394 QLAKNAKCG
+394 
-403 FCTACFTGEYAVE
+403 
-416 PESVLSTDIHDRHL
+416 
-430 NDRPKDA
+430 
-437 KKLGE
+437 

>member
-1 MAKIMLNDLLHFD
+1 MAKIMLNDLLRFD
-14 AAEVPNVRVKFNIS
+14 AAEVPNVRVKFNIY

-87 LDVTDGVGYDAVEVK
+87 LDVTDGVGYDADEVK

-185 TDTKTGELRS
+185 TDTKTGKMYVGSATSQTGMLLQRWSSYAADGHGGNIELRELVKQQGLNYVKDNFQYS
-195 IKDHCGRPDTQMC
+195 IL
-208 VFEFIYFARPDSV
+208 ENYNARMD
-221 IEGSSV
+221 
-227 HEARKQAGRFLAQ
+227 
-240 EHPVEADVVIG
+240 D
-251 VPDSGLDAAL
+251 
-261 GYSQESGIPYGIGF
+261 GYILKRESWWKETLCTRTHGYN
-275 IKNKYIGRTFIQ
+275 KN
-287 GSQKQ
+287 
-292 RENSVR
+292 
-298 IKLNVV
+298 
-304 SSTVKGKR
+304 
-312 VVLVDDSIVRGTTS
+312 
-326 ARIIKLLRDAGAAE
+326 
-340 VHFMVSAPPFKY
+340 
-352 PCYFGTDIP
+352 
-361 DQKLLVATG
+361 
-370 RTLEQ
+370 
-375 INEVIGADTLGYL
+375 
-388 SNEHVV
+388 
-394 QLAKNAKCG
+394 
-403 FCTACFTGEYAVE
+403 
-416 PESVLSTDIHDRHL
+416 
-430 NDRPKDA
+430 
-437 KKLGE
+437 

>member
-1 MAKIMLNDLLHFD
+1 MAKIMLNDLLRFD
-14 AAEVPNVRVKFNIS
+14 TAEVPNVRVKFNIY

-185 TDTKTGELRS
+185 TDTKTGKMYVGSATSQTGMLLQRWSSYAADGHGWNVELREL
-195 IKDHCGRPDTQMC
+195 
-208 VFEFIYFARPDSV
+208 V
-221 IEGSSV
+221 
-227 HEARKQAGRFLAQ
+227 KQQ
-240 EHPVEADVVIG
+240 
-251 VPDSGLDAAL
+251 GLDYVKENFQYSILENYNARMDD
-261 GYSQESGIPYGIGF
+261 GYILKRESWWKETLCTRTHGYN
-275 IKNKYIGRTFIQ
+275 KN
-287 GSQKQ
+287 
-292 RENSVR
+292 
-298 IKLNVV
+298 
-304 SSTVKGKR
+304 
-312 VVLVDDSIVRGTTS
+312 
-326 ARIIKLLRDAGAAE
+326 
-340 VHFMVSAPPFKY
+340 
-352 PCYFGTDIP
+352 
-361 DQKLLVATG
+361 
-370 RTLEQ
+370 
-375 INEVIGADTLGYL
+375 
-388 SNEHVV
+388 
-394 QLAKNAKCG
+394 
-403 FCTACFTGEYAVE
+403 
-416 PESVLSTDIHDRHL
+416 
-430 NDRPKDA
+430 
-437 KKLGE
+437 

>member
-1 MAKIMLNDLLHFD
+1 MAKIMLNDLLRFD
-14 AAEVPNVRVKFNIS
+14 AAEVPNVRVKFNIY

-185 TDTKTGELRS
+185 TDTKTGKLYVGSATSQTGMLLQRWSSYAADGHGGNVELREL
-195 IKDHCGRPDTQMC
+195 
-208 VFEFIYFARPDSV
+208 V
-221 IEGSSV
+221 
-227 HEARKQAGRFLAQ
+227 KQQ
-240 EHPVEADVVIG
+240 
-251 VPDSGLDAAL
+251 GLDYVKENFQYSILENYNARMDDEYIL
-261 GYSQESGIPYGIGF
+261 KRESWWKETLCTRTHGYN
-275 IKNKYIGRTFIQ
+275 KN
-287 GSQKQ
+287 
-292 RENSVR
+292 
-298 IKLNVV
+298 
-304 SSTVKGKR
+304 
-312 VVLVDDSIVRGTTS
+312 
-326 ARIIKLLRDAGAAE
+326 
-340 VHFMVSAPPFKY
+340 
-352 PCYFGTDIP
+352 
-361 DQKLLVATG
+361 
-370 RTLEQ
+370 
-375 INEVIGADTLGYL
+375 
-388 SNEHVV
+388 
-394 QLAKNAKCG
+394 
-403 FCTACFTGEYAVE
+403 
-416 PESVLSTDIHDRHL
+416 
-430 NDRPKDA
+430 
-437 KKLGE
+437 

>member
-87 LDVTDGVGYDAVEVK
+87 LDVTDGVGYDADERK

-185 TDTKTGELRS
+185 TDTKTGKMYVGSATSQTGMLLQRWSSYAADGHGGNVELRELVKQQGFDYVKENFQYS
-195 IKDHCGRPDTQMC
+195 IL
-208 VFEFIYFARPDSV
+208 ENYNARMD
-221 IEGSSV
+221 
-227 HEARKQAGRFLAQ
+227 
-240 EHPVEADVVIG
+240 D
-251 VPDSGLDAAL
+251 
-261 GYSQESGIPYGIGF
+261 GYILKRESWWKETLCTRTHGYN
-275 IKNKYIGRTFIQ
+275 KN
-287 GSQKQ
+287 
-292 RENSVR
+292 
-298 IKLNVV
+298 
-304 SSTVKGKR
+304 
-312 VVLVDDSIVRGTTS
+312 
-326 ARIIKLLRDAGAAE
+326 
-340 VHFMVSAPPFKY
+340 
-352 PCYFGTDIP
+352 
-361 DQKLLVATG
+361 
-370 RTLEQ
+370 
-375 INEVIGADTLGYL
+375 
-388 SNEHVV
+388 
-394 QLAKNAKCG
+394 
-403 FCTACFTGEYAVE
+403 
-416 PESVLSTDIHDRHL
+416 
-430 NDRPKDA
+430 
-437 KKLGE
+437 

>member
-14 AAEVPNVRVKFNIS
+14 AAEVPNVRVKFNIY

-87 LDVTDGVGYDAVEVK
+87 LDVTDGVGYDADEVK

-125 YENVMDELEVVQI
+125 YENVMDELEVVEI
-138 LNEQY
+138 LSEQY
-143 TGNEFP
+143 TGDEFP

-185 TDTKTGELRS
+185 TDTKTGKMYVGSATSQTGMLLQRWSSYAADGHGGNIELRELVKQQGFDYVKENFQYS
-195 IKDHCGRPDTQMC
+195 IL
-208 VFEFIYFARPDSV
+208 ENYNARMD
-221 IEGSSV
+221 
-227 HEARKQAGRFLAQ
+227 
-240 EHPVEADVVIG
+240 D
-251 VPDSGLDAAL
+251 
-261 GYSQESGIPYGIGF
+261 GYILKRESWWKETLCTRTHGYN
-275 IKNKYIGRTFIQ
+275 KN
-287 GSQKQ
+287 
-292 RENSVR
+292 
-298 IKLNVV
+298 
-304 SSTVKGKR
+304 
-312 VVLVDDSIVRGTTS
+312 
-326 ARIIKLLRDAGAAE
+326 
-340 VHFMVSAPPFKY
+340 
-352 PCYFGTDIP
+352 
-361 DQKLLVATG
+361 
-370 RTLEQ
+370 
-375 INEVIGADTLGYL
+375 
-388 SNEHVV
+388 
-394 QLAKNAKCG
+394 
-403 FCTACFTGEYAVE
+403 
-416 PESVLSTDIHDRHL
+416 
-430 NDRPKDA
+430 
-437 KKLGE
+437 

>member
-1 MAKIMLNDLLHFD
+1 MAKIMLNDLLRFD
-14 AAEVPNVRVKFNIS
+14 AAEVPNVRVKFNIY

-87 LDVTDGVGYDAVEVK
+87 LDVTDGVGYDADEVK

-185 TDTKTGELRS
+185 TDTKTGKMYVGSATSQTGMLLQQWSSYAADGHGGNVELRELVKQQGFDYVKENFQYS
-195 IKDHCGRPDTQMC
+195 IL
-208 VFEFIYFARPDSV
+208 ENYNARMD
-221 IEGSSV
+221 
-227 HEARKQAGRFLAQ
+227 
-240 EHPVEADVVIG
+240 D
-251 VPDSGLDAAL
+251 
-261 GYSQESGIPYGIGF
+261 GYILKRESWWKETLCTRTHGYN
-275 IKNKYIGRTFIQ
+275 KN
-287 GSQKQ
+287 
-292 RENSVR
+292 
-298 IKLNVV
+298 
-304 SSTVKGKR
+304 
-312 VVLVDDSIVRGTTS
+312 
-326 ARIIKLLRDAGAAE
+326 
-340 VHFMVSAPPFKY
+340 
-352 PCYFGTDIP
+352 
-361 DQKLLVATG
+361 
-370 RTLEQ
+370 
-375 INEVIGADTLGYL
+375 
-388 SNEHVV
+388 
-394 QLAKNAKCG
+394 
-403 FCTACFTGEYAVE
+403 
-416 PESVLSTDIHDRHL
+416 
-430 NDRPKDA
+430 
-437 KKLGE
+437 

>member
-1 MAKIMLNDLLHFD
+1 MAKIMLNDLLRFD

-125 YENVMDELEVVQI
+125 YESVMDELEVVQI

-185 TDTKTGELRS
+185 TDTKTGKMYVGSATSQTGMLLQRWSSYAADGHGGNVELRELVKQQGFDYVKENFQYS
-195 IKDHCGRPDTQMC
+195 IL
-208 VFEFIYFARPDSV
+208 ENYNARMD
-221 IEGSSV
+221 
-227 HEARKQAGRFLAQ
+227 
-240 EHPVEADVVIG
+240 D
-251 VPDSGLDAAL
+251 
-261 GYSQESGIPYGIGF
+261 GYILKRESWWKETLCTRTHGYN
-275 IKNKYIGRTFIQ
+275 KN
-287 GSQKQ
+287 
-292 RENSVR
+292 
-298 IKLNVV
+298 
-304 SSTVKGKR
+304 
-312 VVLVDDSIVRGTTS
+312 
-326 ARIIKLLRDAGAAE
+326 
-340 VHFMVSAPPFKY
+340 
-352 PCYFGTDIP
+352 
-361 DQKLLVATG
+361 
-370 RTLEQ
+370 
-375 INEVIGADTLGYL
+375 
-388 SNEHVV
+388 
-394 QLAKNAKCG
+394 
-403 FCTACFTGEYAVE
+403 
-416 PESVLSTDIHDRHL
+416 
-430 NDRPKDA
+430 
-437 KKLGE
+437 

>member
-1 MAKIMLNDLLHFD
+1 MAKIMLNDLLRFD

-185 TDTKTGELRS
+185 TDTKTGKLYVGSATSQTGMLLQRWSSYAADGHGGNVELRELVKQQGFDYVKENFQYS
-195 IKDHCGRPDTQMC
+195 IL
-208 VFEFIYFARPDSV
+208 ENYNARMD
-221 IEGSSV
+221 
-227 HEARKQAGRFLAQ
+227 
-240 EHPVEADVVIG
+240 D
-251 VPDSGLDAAL
+251 
-261 GYSQESGIPYGIGF
+261 GYILKRESWWKETLCTRTHGYN
-275 IKNKYIGRTFIQ
+275 KN
-287 GSQKQ
+287 
-292 RENSVR
+292 
-298 IKLNVV
+298 
-304 SSTVKGKR
+304 
-312 VVLVDDSIVRGTTS
+312 
-326 ARIIKLLRDAGAAE
+326 
-340 VHFMVSAPPFKY
+340 
-352 PCYFGTDIP
+352 
-361 DQKLLVATG
+361 
-370 RTLEQ
+370 
-375 INEVIGADTLGYL
+375 
-388 SNEHVV
+388 
-394 QLAKNAKCG
+394 
-403 FCTACFTGEYAVE
+403 
-416 PESVLSTDIHDRHL
+416 
-430 NDRPKDA
+430 
-437 KKLGE
+437 

>member
-49 FLWHDD
+49 FLWHDN

-87 LDVTDGVGYDAVEVK
+87 LDVTDGVGYDADEVK

-185 TDTKTGELRS
+185 TDTKTGKMYVGSATSQTGMLLQRWSSYAADGHGGNIELREL
-195 IKDHCGRPDTQMC
+195 
-208 VFEFIYFARPDSV
+208 V
-221 IEGSSV
+221 
-227 HEARKQAGRFLAQ
+227 KQQ
-240 EHPVEADVVIG
+240 
-251 VPDSGLDAAL
+251 GLDYVKENFQYSILENYNARMDD
-261 GYSQESGIPYGIGF
+261 GYILKRESWWKETLCTRTHGYN
-275 IKNKYIGRTFIQ
+275 KN
-287 GSQKQ
+287 
-292 RENSVR
+292 
-298 IKLNVV
+298 
-304 SSTVKGKR
+304 
-312 VVLVDDSIVRGTTS
+312 
-326 ARIIKLLRDAGAAE
+326 
-340 VHFMVSAPPFKY
+340 
-352 PCYFGTDIP
+352 
-361 DQKLLVATG
+361 
-370 RTLEQ
+370 
-375 INEVIGADTLGYL
+375 
-388 SNEHVV
+388 
-394 QLAKNAKCG
+394 
-403 FCTACFTGEYAVE
+403 
-416 PESVLSTDIHDRHL
+416 
-430 NDRPKDA
+430 
-437 KKLGE
+437 

>member
-1 MAKIMLNDLLHFD
+1 MAKIMLNDLLRFD
-14 AAEVPNVRVKFNIS
+14 TAEVPNVRVKFNIY

-80 IKKITRL
+80 IKKTTRL

-185 TDTKTGELRS
+185 TDTKTGKMYVGSATSQTGMLLQRWSSYAADGHGGNVELREL
-195 IKDHCGRPDTQMC
+195 
-208 VFEFIYFARPDSV
+208 V
-221 IEGSSV
+221 
-227 HEARKQAGRFLAQ
+227 KQQ
-240 EHPVEADVVIG
+240 
-251 VPDSGLDAAL
+251 GLDYVKENFQYSILENYNARMDD
-261 GYSQESGIPYGIGF
+261 GYILKRESWWKETLCTRTHGYN
-275 IKNKYIGRTFIQ
+275 KN
-287 GSQKQ
+287 
-292 RENSVR
+292 
-298 IKLNVV
+298 
-304 SSTVKGKR
+304 
-312 VVLVDDSIVRGTTS
+312 
-326 ARIIKLLRDAGAAE
+326 
-340 VHFMVSAPPFKY
+340 
-352 PCYFGTDIP
+352 
-361 DQKLLVATG
+361 
-370 RTLEQ
+370 
-375 INEVIGADTLGYL
+375 
-388 SNEHVV
+388 
-394 QLAKNAKCG
+394 
-403 FCTACFTGEYAVE
+403 
-416 PESVLSTDIHDRHL
+416 
-430 NDRPKDA
+430 
-437 KKLGE
+437 